1 MPLTAK
7 QNRLSL
13 VNAYR
18 KAARGNPR
26 LQLLRLT
33 TERVR
38 SLLPIRL
45 SPVSRPFSAS
55 QTQFCGRHTH
65 SGSLLVL
72 RSSLSW
78 RQPFTSAACDRQ
90 CHSGEK

>member
-38 SLLPIRL
+38 SLLPTHIESGKPPFFCL
-45 SPVSRPFSAS
+45 SD
-55 QTQFCGRHTH
+55 T
-65 SGSLLVL
+65 VL
-72 RSSLSW
+72 RKTDPLWIVAGATLVTLLAAAVHVRSL
-78 RQPFTSAACDRQ
+78 
-90 CHSGEK
+90 